1 MTDLISGIMADIS
14 RAHGR
19 EKATKPGEPKKGKDT
34 KNGASPRGSSTRG
47 EKVRDP
53 IPTKSVAADEGSVGT
68 GPTTRQGKPA
78 HNMAAAGGS
87 DATTALGA
95 TTGTQEERDTEAAAE
110 PSSQTAREFGEL
122 KKTMDG
128 LANLIAGFGSQLSG
142 LKSDM
147 RGLKDHQTAY
157 DAELAEYYAYGADA
171 AGSEAADDG
180 PASDTMPQVTGVA
193 RCRTRRGRYQ
203 TRMPPPPPKKKR
215 RTSLTPGDATQDG
228 PRGALNSLRQQCGL
242 EKPKTGLGAPE
253 HTKDYPEG
261 SHAHY

>member
-78 HNMAAAGGS
+78 QNMAAAGGN

-95 TTGTQEERDTEAAAE
+95 TPGTQEERDTEAAAE

-142 LKSDM
+142 LKSD
-147 RGLKDHQTAY
+147 RRVLKDHQTAY
-157 DAELAEYYAYGADA
+157 DAELAAEYYAYGADA

-180 PASDTMPQVTGVA
+180 PAPGYYAAGNRCGSVSNEEGEVSDEDA
-193 RCRTRRGRYQ
+193 
-203 TRMPPPPPKKKR
+203 PP
-215 RTSLTPGDATQDG
+215 G
-228 PRGALNSLRQQCGL
+228 
-242 EKPKTGLGAPE
+242 
-253 HTKDYPEG
+253 EG
-261 SHAHY
+261 TEDQPYSR